1 MRLRSGVA
9 SLALGLALT
18 AALTAAPNA
27 SAGPGPDSSG
37 TSAGPMGPAAAP
49 ERFTHPGVLVSGPQL
64 DFAREKVLA
73 GAQPWKAAYDQ
84 MMGSKYASLARV
96 PKPRAVVEC
105 GSYSNPDLGCT
116 DEREDALAAYTQ
128 ALAWYITKD
137 SRYARKSIELM
148 DAWSATV
155 KDHTNSNAGLQSGW
169 AGSVWPRAAEIV
181 KHTYTGGWPNA
192 ARFATMLR
200 TVYLPEVV
208 DGKPDHNGNW
218 ELIMMEA
225 AQGIAVHL
233 EDRASYDRAMAVY
246 DGRVPAYVYLTGD
259 GPRPKY
265 PPRSSVDTRAELIE
279 YWHRQSTFTDGLAQ
293 ETCRDFGHT
302 GYGVA
307 SVAHVAET
315 SRIQG
320 QDVYPRIKD
329 RLRHLLGFHTKYEN
343 GAVVPSS
350 LCGGSL
356 KLGLGPVTEVGY
368 NALNNRM
375 GVAMDN
381 TRTYTESRRPHGTE
395 NHYVAWETLTHA
407 GNPR

>member
-1 MRLRSGVA
+1 
-9 SLALGLALT
+9 
-18 AALTAAPNA
+18 
-27 SAGPGPDSSG
+27 
-37 TSAGPMGPAAAP
+37 
-49 ERFTHPGVLVSGPQL
+49 
-64 DFAREKVLA
+64 
-73 GAQPWKAAYDQ
+73 
-84 MMGSKYASLARV
+84 
-96 PKPRAVVEC
+96 
-105 GSYSNPDLGCT
+105 
-116 DEREDALAAYTQ
+116 
-128 ALAWYITKD
+128 
-137 SRYARKSIELM
+137 
-148 DAWSATV
+148 
-155 KDHTNSNAGLQSGW
+155 
-169 AGSVWPRAAEIV
+169 
-181 KHTYTGGWPNA
+181 
-192 ARFATMLR
+192 
-200 TVYLPEVV
+200 
-208 DGKPDHNGNW
+208 
-218 ELIMMEA
+218 MEA

-233 EDRASYDRAMAVY
+233 EDRAGYDRAMAVY
-246 DGRVPAYVYLTGD
+246 DGRVPAYVYLAGD
-259 GPRPKY
+259 GPQPKY

-343 GAVVPSS
+343 GAAVPPS

-356 KLGLGPVTEVGY
+356 KLGLGPVTEVGH

-381 TRTYTESRRPHGTE
+381 TRTCTQSRRPHGTE

-407 GNPR
+407 GKPR